1 MKNLKLNEE
10 FKINIR
16 SKITYLG
23 DIIRDNYM
31 HPDAKLAS
39 KEYKEIINMGINIIP
54 FLIEDLRNKKYYSKT
69 FLSYYYI
76 FLCAKVSLDSEKAQR
91 DARNMVIT
99 IGNTLPPKNG
109 LMAAITIAPV
119 TICRVPPRAEA
130 MPAIG
135 P

>member
-23 DIIRDNYM
+23 EIIRDNYI

-54 FLIEDLRNKKYYSKT
+54 FLIEDLRNKKYYSWVSALYELTNINPYKG
-69 FLSYYYI
+69 
-76 FLCAKVSLDSEKAQR
+76 AKCSQDFVDSWINWYDNQYEEW
-91 DARNMVIT
+91 
-99 IGNTLPPKNG
+99 LKN
-109 LMAAITIAPV
+109 
-119 TICRVPPRAEA
+119 R
-130 MPAIG
+130 
-135 P
+135 